1 MYEEYFEEAAEY
13 TTREALERA
22 YALGVESVCG
32 DFDEASYE
40 RLKERSPDTYDK
52 SIIELAYEEGRAKA
66 LELEAKEEDRE
77 TIWERLVETA
87 LEADATAR
95 TGVPTE
101 RPELLSGPE
110 DCGPAAGVPDSLDL
124 PSFLRR

>member
-1 MYEEYFEEAAEY
+1 MYDEYFEEAAEY
-13 TTREALERA
+13 TAQEVLERA

-32 DFDEASYE
+32 DRDDAAYE

-52 SIIELAYEEGRAKA
+52 SIVELAYDEGRAKA
-66 LELEAKEEDRE
+66 LELEAEEEDHE
-77 TIWERLVETA
+77 TIWERLVET
-87 LEADATAR
+87 E
-95 TGVPTE
+95 VEPTERSDSPAE

-110 DCGPAAGVPDSLDL
+110 EIGPAAGLPDSLDL

>member
-1 MYEEYFEEAAEY
+1 MYEEHFGEAAEY

-40 RLKERSPDTYDK
+40 RLRDRSPDTYDE

-66 LELEAKEEDRE
+66 LELEANAEDSE

-87 LEADATAR
+87 LEGEETAR
-95 TGVPTE
+95 TGAPTE

-110 DCGPAAGVPDSLDL
+110 ESGPAAGAPDSLDL